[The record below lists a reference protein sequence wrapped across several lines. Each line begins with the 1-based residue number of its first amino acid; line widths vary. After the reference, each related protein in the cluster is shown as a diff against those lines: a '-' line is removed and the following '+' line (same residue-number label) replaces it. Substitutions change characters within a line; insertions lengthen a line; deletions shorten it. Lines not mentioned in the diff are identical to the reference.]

1 MLGHLVALDLQ
12 QRTTLFSKPRST
24 LKAAVEISKS
34 SANNCF
40 GERGDYKGSC
50 VEHNQA
56 VGRLNVAKS
65 IWLDTWFINFLGESV
80 VAIIGASG
88 FLGSYCREVLRKFGA
103 EVRSFDLKS
112 SEETL
117 YADVTDPTT
126 LSCVS
131 GVTTIIN
138 LAAEHRD
145 DVTPASRYYEV
156 NVRGAENVCE
166 AATNAGVHRIIF
178 TSSVAIYGF
187 APPNT
192 NEQGKPDFF
201 NEYGRT
207 KYLAE
212 RVYLDWQAQDPS
224 NRTLVIV
231 RPTVIFG
238 PGNRGNVYNLLRQIA
253 SGRFAMFGDGR
264 NVKSMAYV
272 ENVAKFLVYCISE
285 KPGVHVYNYIDK
297 PDLSMNQLVQ
307 VARKTLFGKSGVGL
321 RLPAYLGISIGMGC
335 DLVAWL
341 IRRPL
346 PISSIRVKKFMA
358 TTQFSSAVPATG
370 FKAPYTLAEGL
381 EKTLRYE
388 FLEDNRDKPTFDTE

>member
-1 MLGHLVALDLQ
+1 MHDSGSFVGVIGGSGFVGSSVIRVLASGDVTMQCLDL
-12 QRTTLFSKPRST
+12 RPPHIDVPFTEF
-24 LKAAVEISKS
+24 
-34 SANNCF
+34 
-40 GERGDYKGSC
+40 
-50 VEHNQA
+50 
-56 VGRLNVAKS
+56 
-65 IWLDTWFINFLGESV
+65 
-80 VAIIGASG
+80 
-88 FLGSYCREVLRKFGA
+88 
-103 EVRSFDLKS
+103 
-112 SEETL
+112 
-117 YADVTDPTT
+117 DVTIAQPKKA
-126 LSCVS
+126 LEGCAA
-131 GVTTIIN
+131 IIN
-138 LAAEHRD
+138 LAAVHRD
-145 DVTPASRYYEV
+145 DVRPLSRYHEV
-156 NVRGAENVCE
+156 NVEGARNVCDI
-166 AATNAGVHRIIF
+166 ATKAGTGTIVF
-178 TSSVAIYGF
+178 TSSVAVYGF

-192 NEQGKPDFF
+192 DESGAPNFF
-201 NEYGRT
+201 NEYGKT
-207 KYLAE
+207 KHLAE
-212 RVYLDWQAQDPS
+212 QVYLDWQAQDPS

-238 PGNRGNVYNLLRQIA
+238 PGNRGNVHNLLRQIA

-307 VARKTLFGKSGVGL
+307 VARKMLFGKSGVGL

-358 TTQFSSAVPATG
+358 TTQFSSAVPTTG